1 MKAFIWGVLLA
12 IDGGVYDFICYL
24 FEIFY
29 FLCGLQLFSDTDYN
43 SLVQKVYVIL
53 GLVMMF
59 VLAYSLLKAV
69 INPDEFA
76 KGETSFPKLI
86 QNVIVSLII
95 IVFLPTAF
103 QMAFSIQ
110 NSILNYDT
118 IPNLILDDGSNTTGT
133 TGPTLNANE
142 VQNVSGGRA
151 IAFYTFEAFLFPD
164 LGSGELSCSSDDPNS
179 STCRSLINGNGEW
192 GSTNGPKLTERD
204 KAVLE
209 GKNSFAIYGN
219 YSESVRD
226 NKLTYYFPI
235 STVAGIFIAY
245 VMLNFC
251 FDMALRVVKLAF
263 YQIIAPIPVICRII
277 PGGKL
282 KDVFSKWLK
291 QVISLFVEV
300 FVRIGALSFG
310 VFLIKKIIEK
320 WTDGLDGLGM
330 LTGFGQ
336 KSIVLALL
344 IMSVI
349 IFVKEIPKI
358 IGDMFGLDT
367 GGMKLGLMDKLA
379 AGGALAAGAVA
390 GGALGSLG
398 KNMVGQFANKKNW
411 LNGDGKVTAGSVL
424 KNVGL
429 GLKTGVGGGVS
440 GARRGFSAG
449 KGAKNLADM
458 RKAAGTAV
466 AGASAAKAK
475 RDAYKAGHQGS
486 NWAGTMWNVAT
497 GHVKDTAQ
505 SVGEYFGINSL
516 DDLNHEKETAET
528 MQGFYTKMAGYVSDS
543 EGVMSYQSMYDAE
556 MKREIP
562 SSITEFDSSNYN
574 ADLEANVRAMQNDS
588 KYSNMSTDDLYR
600 IAGSGMDKSRYTSTR
615 ELTDRERSEAIAKKQ
630 ANLKMY
636 DQLKKLAT
644 IQAVNEKL
652 NDKVNGKIVDQ
663 RFAEI
668 ANQVEVFKNQNASYG
683 FVNDMS
689 NISGVNWDSSWT
701 DIMTSGDA
709 SKINDLMKEFKNGT
723 AGPAFFSDSE
733 AAKNHA
739 SEVGAEIGKK
749 IQEKKKDNQ

>member
-1 MKAFIWGVLLA
+1 MKAYIWGVLLA
-12 IDGGVYDFICYL
+12 IDGGIYDFICYL

-29 FLCGLQLFSDTDYN
+29 YLCGLQLFSDTDYN
-43 SLVQKVYVIL
+43 ALIQRVYVIL
-53 GLVMMF
+53 GLIMMF
-59 VLAYSLLKAV
+59 VLAYSLLRAV

-103 QMAFSIQ
+103 QTAFSIQ
-110 NSILNYDT
+110 NSLLNYDT
-118 IPNLILDDGSNTTGT
+118 IPQLILGEGSSATGT
-133 TGPTLNANE
+133 TGPT

-151 IAFYTFEAFLFPD
+151 IAFYTFKAFLFPD
-164 LGSGELSCSSDDPNS
+164 LSSGNVSCNSDDPDK
-179 STCRSLINGNGEW
+179 CRDVIKGNGSL
-192 GSTNGPKLTERD
+192 GSTDGPQLTERD

-209 GKNSFAIYGN
+209 GKNSFTIYGN

-235 STVAGIFIAY
+235 STVAGIFMAY

-263 YQIIAPIPVICRII
+263 YQIIAPIPVICRVI

-310 VFLIKKIIEK
+310 VFLIGIIIDKFEA
-320 WTDGLDGLGM
+320 GLPGIGM

-336 KSIVLALL
+336 RTIVLALL
-344 IMSVI
+344 LMSVI

-398 KNMVGQFANKKNW
+398 RNVVGQFGKKENW

-440 GARRGFSAG
+440 GARRGFSAS
-449 KGAKNLADM
+449 KGAKNFADM

-475 RDAYKAGHQGS
+475 RANYKAGHQGN
-486 NWAGTMWNVAT
+486 NWAETMWNVGT
-497 GHVKDTAQ
+497 GHLMDTAQ
-505 SVGEYFGINSL
+505 AVGNYFGVNSVQDLIDDNKNIDDINNKKKAIRTAAE
-516 DDLNHEKETAET
+516 DLIIGESNKDGVSKNFGLEKKFANINGRDVAFDTAKLRQMRQEMENAKASGDPNAITYQNEYDSYLKQFTDAVQNQALLGDSSFEKMIANTKMTEDEKRTLRADLGDVQNKVAEFKAAVRDNLTADYIKESGFTAE
-528 MQGFYTKMAGYVSDS
+528 M
-543 EGVMSYQSMYDAE
+543 
-556 MKREIP
+556 
-562 SSITEFDSSNYN
+562 
-574 ADLEANVRAMQNDS
+574 LQNDS
-588 KYSNMSTDDLYR
+588 DLSLKDSSMSNLGDNL
-600 IAGSGMDKSRYTSTR
+600 K
-615 ELTDRERSEAIAKKQ
+615 IAKNKRIKEINSRQ
-630 ANLKMY
+630 QKANSS
-636 DQLKKLAT
+636 
-644 IQAVNEKL
+644 E
-652 NDKVNGKIVDQ
+652 
-663 RFAEI
+663 
-668 ANQVEVFKNQNASYG
+668 QN
-683 FVNDMS
+683 
-689 NISGVNWDSSWT
+689 
-701 DIMTSGDA
+701 
-709 SKINDLMKEFKNGT
+709 K
-723 AGPAFFSDSE
+723 
-733 AAKNHA
+733 
-739 SEVGAEIGKK
+739 
-749 IQEKKKDNQ
+749 

>member
-1 MKAFIWGVLLA
+1 VKAYIWGVLLA
-12 IDGGVYDFICYL
+12 IDGGIYDFICYL

-29 FLCGLQLFSDTDYN
+29 YLCGLQLFSDADYN
-43 SLVQKVYVIL
+43 ELIQRVYVIL

-59 VLAYSLLKAV
+59 VLAYSLLRAV

-103 QMAFSIQ
+103 QTAFSIQ
-110 NSILNYDT
+110 NSLLNYDT
-118 IPNLILDDGSNTTGT
+118 IPRLILGEGSSATGT
-133 TGPTLNANE
+133 TGPT

-151 IAFYTFEAFLFPD
+151 IAFYTFKAFLFPD
-164 LGSGELSCSSDDPNS
+164 LSSGNVSCNSDDPDK
-179 STCRSLINGNGEW
+179 CRDVIKGNGSL
-192 GSTNGPKLTERD
+192 GSTDGPQLTERD

-209 GKNSFAIYGN
+209 GKNSFTIYGN

-235 STVAGIFIAY
+235 STVAGIFMAY

-310 VFLIKKIIEK
+310 VFLIGIIIDKFEA
-320 WTDGLDGLGM
+320 GLDGIGM

-336 KSIVLALL
+336 RTIVLALL
-344 IMSVI
+344 LMSVI

-475 RDAYKAGHQGS
+475 RAAYKAEHQGS
-486 NWAGTMWNVAT
+486 NWAETMWNVGT
-497 GHVKDTAQ
+497 GHLMDTAQ
-505 SVGEYFGINSL
+505 SVGNYFGIGNTAQDL
-516 DDLNHEKETAET
+516 IEENQTIDD
-528 MQGFYTKMAGYVSDS
+528 
-543 EGVMSYQSMYDAE
+543 
-556 MKREIP
+556 
-562 SSITEFDSSNYN
+562 
-574 ADLEANVRAMQNDS
+574 
-588 KYSNMSTDDLYR
+588 
-600 IAGSGMDKSRYTSTR
+600 IA
-615 ELTDRERSEAIAKKQ
+615 AKKK
-630 ANLKMY
+630 AIK
-636 DQLKKLAT
+636 
-644 IQAVNEKL
+644 
-652 NDKVNGKIVDQ
+652 
-663 RFAEI
+663 
-668 ANQVEVFKNQNASYG
+668 
-683 FVNDMS
+683 
-689 NISGVNWDSSWT
+689 
-701 DIMTSGDA
+701 TSVMDV
-709 SKINDLMKEFKNGT
+709 IT
-723 AGPAFFSDSE
+723 SE
-733 AAKNHA
+733 AAKDNSDFTIESLDGKTYSAAEYKDLKLAVDDAKAGKGDLKQATQAFEKYEKGMLDAGQNIALQSTANFNKLQITNPKAFAKLAAANANA
-739 SEVGAEIGKK
+739 SEYRSILEKNIGKSYIK
-749 IQEKKKDNQ
+749 DAGFTMEYIKGDMNLNDSQLKKIGDMLDVQKAANIQEIASKRKSSNTNNDGK

>member
-1 MKAFIWGVLLA
+1 MKAYIWGVLLA
-12 IDGGVYDFICYL
+12 IDGGIYDFICYL

-29 FLCGLQLFSDTDYN
+29 YLCGLQLFSDTDYN
-43 SLVQKVYVIL
+43 TLIQRIYVIL
-53 GLVMMF
+53 GLIMMF
-59 VLAYSLLKAV
+59 VLAYSLLRAV

-103 QMAFSIQ
+103 QTAFSIQ
-110 NSILNYDT
+110 NSLLNYDT
-118 IPNLILDDGSNTTGT
+118 IPQLILGEGSSATGT
-133 TGPTLNANE
+133 TGPT

-151 IAFYTFEAFLFPD
+151 IAFYTFKAFLFPD
-164 LGSGELSCSSDDPNS
+164 LSSGNVSCNSDDPDK
-179 STCRSLINGNGEW
+179 CRDVIKGNGSL
-192 GSTNGPKLTERD
+192 GSTDGPQLTERD

-209 GKNSFAIYGN
+209 GKNSFTIYGN

-263 YQIIAPIPVICRII
+263 YQIIAPIPVICRVI

-310 VFLIKKIIEK
+310 VFLIGIIIDKFEA
-320 WTDGLDGLGM
+320 GLPGIDM

-336 KSIVLALL
+336 RTIVLALL
-344 IMSVI
+344 LMSVI

-475 RDAYKAGHQGS
+475 RDAYKAAHQGS
-486 NWAGTMWNVAT
+486 NWAGTMWNVGT
-497 GHVKDTAQ
+497 GHLMDTAQ
-505 SVGEYFGINSL
+505 AVGEYFGISNNLDSL
-516 DDLNHEKETAET
+516 KEERDFISQIKKIDDNTDSVATDLLSRDAIAT
-528 MQGFYTKMAGYVSDS
+528 SDALMKAATGN
-543 EGVMSYQSMYDAE
+543 ENAMSYSA
-556 MKREIP
+556 MKERMQQLGN
-562 SSITEFDSSNYN
+562 TNFDSVQGKWLTDFKGDTHLIGDEN
-574 ADLEANVRAMQNDS
+574 ALAQ
-588 KYSNMSTDDLYR
+588 
-600 IAGSGMDKSRYTSTR
+600 YTSLMRTQLNEAER
-615 ELTDRERSEAIAKKQ
+615 GVKKYLKIQGYSANGVANLEQLGISMGEGEKQRMAKMFSDRENIANFVKENRAAIDSMNSHFDDTRSINEISDNTVNGLEGAWKQ
-630 ANLKMY
+630 M
-636 DQLKKLAT
+636 DQLVNNAKDRD
-644 IQAVNEKL
+644 IQISSEFERLSRKNSSQSS
-652 NDKVNGKIVDQ
+652 NDK
-663 RFAEI
+663 
-668 ANQVEVFKNQNASYG
+668 
-683 FVNDMS
+683 
-689 NISGVNWDSSWT
+689 
-701 DIMTSGDA
+701 
-709 SKINDLMKEFKNGT
+709 
-723 AGPAFFSDSE
+723 
-733 AAKNHA
+733 
-739 SEVGAEIGKK
+739 
-749 IQEKKKDNQ
+749 

>member
-1 MKAFIWGVLLA
+1 MKAYIWGVLLA
-12 IDGGVYDFICYL
+12 IDGGIYDFICYL

-29 FLCGLQLFSDTDYN
+29 YLCGLQLFSDTDYN
-43 SLVQKVYVIL
+43 ALIQRVYVIL
-53 GLVMMF
+53 GLIMMF
-59 VLAYSLLKAV
+59 VLAYSLLRAV

-103 QMAFSIQ
+103 QTAFSIQ
-110 NSILNYDT
+110 NSLLNYDT
-118 IPNLILDDGSNTTGT
+118 IPQLILGEGSSATGT
-133 TGPTLNANE
+133 TGPT

-151 IAFYTFEAFLFPD
+151 IAFYTFKAFLFPD
-164 LGSGELSCSSDDPNS
+164 LSSGNVSCNSDDPDK
-179 STCRSLINGNGEW
+179 CRDVIKGNGSL
-192 GSTNGPKLTERD
+192 GSTDGPQLTERD

-209 GKNSFAIYGN
+209 GKNSFTIYGN

-235 STVAGIFIAY
+235 STVAGIFMAY

-310 VFLIKKIIEK
+310 VFLIGIIIDKFEA
-320 WTDGLDGLGM
+320 GLAGIGM

-336 KSIVLALL
+336 RTIVLALL
-344 IMSVI
+344 LMSVI

-449 KGAKNLADM
+449 KSAKNLADM

-475 RDAYKAGHQGS
+475 RDAYKAAHQGS
-486 NWAGTMWNVAT
+486 NWAGTMWNVGT
-497 GHVKDTAQ
+497 GHLMDKAQ
-505 SVGEYFGINSL
+505 AVGEYFGINSL

-600 IAGSGMDKSRYTSTR
+600 IAGSGMDKSRYTITR
-615 ELTDRERSEAIAKKQ
+615 ELTEEERSKAIAKKQ

-652 NDKVNGKIVDQ
+652 NDKANGKIVDQ

-689 NISGVNWDSSWT
+689 NISGVNWDSNWT